1 MRSVTKFF
9 CVMAFLFMLP
19 FSIFGQSRQVS
30 GTITDSKGTAVPLA
44 TIQQKGTSNATT
56 ANDNGSFSISI
67 TGNDPVLIISSA
79 GFVTQELSIGTSST
93 YTIQLR
99 ESGTLS
105 EVVVTALGISKKQ
118 KSLGYAT
125 QQVKGDNLT
134 FSKEQNV
141 MGALAGKIA
150 GVQVIGSSGASM
162 GGTQKIKIR
171 GYNSISGTDQP
182 LVVVDGTP
190 ISNSNFAGADGPD
203 YGNAAQDINPDDVE
217 SINVLKG
224 PAATALYGIRG
235 QFGVLM
241 ITTKRGKNN
250 QKAQVEFSSAFSA
263 DKATNFMPLQDVYGG
278 GTSQTFSNVTING
291 TPTPYVSNAD
301 ESWGPKMDG
310 QMVRHRNSW
319 YPLDPYFDQLQPFVA
334 QPDNIKDYFVT
345 GRTFN
350 NNISVSG
357 GSQNASFR
365 LSYNNTDI
373 KGIEPNTWLKRNN
386 IALSTSLK
394 ITDKI
399 TASASINYGNNKAQ
413 RPDQGYTHSSSR
425 YFLQWFQRSLDM
437 NTLKN
442 YRYADGRFLQWNGS
456 NPTNATVASL
466 SFLNNK
472 PSDWNNPYFNVYEN
486 PNNDNRDRYFGNVS
500 LSYAPIKQLKLSG
513 TVRSDIYIQNIES
526 RKGIGGFDVN
536 AFSTGKYENKEMNY
550 EFLAQYDE
558 TFNDFSL
565 TAIAGTNL
573 YHRRYDYLYQA
584 TAGGLLTPN
593 FFNIEGSIDRP
604 VVNNYLDRKRIF
616 SWFSTATVGYKDFL
630 FLDASIRQDYSST
643 LPQNNNGYTY
653 PSVSTSFVFSEL
665 LDWKPLNFAKLRL
678 SLARAGSDIGTQLTS
693 NPYAIAINGTI
704 TSAYL
709 PNTLNNPNLKP
720 SFADAF
726 EAGLAMQFFD
736 NRLGFDITYYKQNNK
751 DQAITLDVSG
761 STGYTGTVVNAGNIE
776 NKGFELSVNGTPVRN
791 SKFSWTTQV
800 NFAGNKSKVVELI
813 PEYEISNR
821 ILSSN
826 TYSGVSVYVNAEVG
840 KEYGVLIGR
849 GYRRDPKTNKILLG
863 TNNMPLY
870 EDNHE
875 FGNIVPDFTGGW
887 INTFKFGKFDLS
899 ALVDFQSGG
908 MFFSWSK
915 MLAVKSGQAAE
926 TAAINENGKNVRD
939 PVADG
944 GGVWVSGISAA
955 TGDEVNTYVD
965 GKTYYR
971 STIGTHVYEEWAFD
985 ASYIKL
991 REVKL
996 GYTFSINRSKLKIS
1010 SINFSVFARNPW
1022 MIWQDA
1028 PKGLDPSE
1036 LSAGGSLSWLEKGQL
1051 QTVRSI
1057 GCNLNIKF

>member
-1 MRSVTKFF
+1 MRSVTNFF
-9 CVMAFLFMLP
+9 CVMALLFMLP
-19 FSIFGQSRQVS
+19 CSIYAQSRQVS
-30 GTITDSKGTAVPLA
+30 GTVTDSKGGPVPLA
-44 TIQQKGTSNATT
+44 TVQLKGTGNATT
-56 ANDNGSFSISI
+56 ADENGKFNISVS
-67 TGNDPVLIISSA
+67 GENPVLIISSA
-79 GFVTQELSIGTSST
+79 GFVTQEISIGTSAT
-93 YTIQLR
+93 YSVSMQ

-105 EVVVTALGISKKQ
+105 EVVVTALGISKRQ

-125 QQVKGDNLT
+125 QQVKAENLT

-171 GYNSISGTDQP
+171 GYNSISGLDQP

-190 ISNSNFAGADGPD
+190 VSNANFAGADGPD
-203 YGNAAQDINPDDVE
+203 LGNAAQDINPDDIE
-217 SINVLKG
+217 SVNVLKG
-224 PAATALYGIRG
+224 PAATALYGLRG

-241 ITTKRGKNN
+241 ITTKKGRAN
-250 QKAQVEFSSAFSA
+250 QKAQVEFSSAFTA
-263 DKATNFMPLQDVYGG
+263 DRAGNFMPLQNVYGG
-278 GTSQTFSNVTING
+278 GTSQTFSTVTVNG
-291 TPTPYVSNAD
+291 VATPYVSNAD

-310 QMVRHRNSW
+310 QLVRHRNSW
-319 YPLDPYFDQLQPFVA
+319 YPLDPYFGQTQPFVA
-334 QPDNIKDYFVT
+334 QPDNIKDYFET
-345 GRTFN
+345 GLTFN
-350 NNISVSG
+350 NSISVTG
-357 GSQNASFR
+357 GSQQASFR

-373 KGIEPNTWLKRNN
+373 QGIEPNTYLKRNN
-386 IALSTSLK
+386 ISLNTSLK
-394 ITDKI
+394 VTDKI

-425 YFLQWFQRSLDM
+425 YFLQWFQRSLNM

-442 YRYADGRFLQWNGS
+442 YKYADGRFLQWNGS

-486 PNNDNRDRYFGNVS
+486 PNNDSRDRYFGNIS
-500 LSYAPIKQLKLSG
+500 LTYTPIRQLKLSG
-513 TVRSDIYIQNIES
+513 AVRSDIYIQNIET

-536 AFSTGKYENKEMNY
+536 GFSTGKYQNKEMNY
-550 EFLAQYDE
+550 EFIAQYDE

-584 TAGGLLTPN
+584 TVGGLSTPN

-604 VVNNYLDRKRIF
+604 IVNNYLDRKRIF
-616 SWFSTATVGYKDFL
+616 SWFTTATIGYKDLIFV
-630 FLDASIRQDYSST
+630 DASFRQDYTST
-643 LPQNNNGYTY
+643 LPGNNNGYSY
-653 PSVSTSFVFSEL
+653 PSVSTSFIFSEL
-665 LDWKPLNFAKLRL
+665 LKAKAISFGKLRL

-709 PNTLNNPNLKP
+709 PNTLNNPNLQP

-726 EAGLAMQFFD
+726 EAGLNMQFLD
-736 NRLGFDITYYKQNNK
+736 NRIGFDLTYYKQNNK
-751 DQAITLDVSG
+751 KQAITLDISG

-776 NKGFELSVNGTPVRN
+776 NKGFEIAVNGVPVKTN
-791 SKFSWTTQV
+791 KFTWNTQV
-800 NFAGNKSKVVELI
+800 NFASNKSKVIELI
-813 PEYEISNR
+813 PEYEINNR

-840 KEYGVLIGR
+840 KAYGTLIGR

-875 FGNIVPDFTGGW
+875 FGNIVPDLTGGW
-887 INTFKFGKFDLS
+887 VNTFRFGKFDLS
-899 ALVDFQSGG
+899 ALVDFQKGG
-908 MFFSWSK
+908 MFFSWTK

-926 TAAINENGKNVRD
+926 TAATNGNGKNVRD

-944 GGVWVSGISAA
+944 GGVWVSGISEA
-955 TGDEVNTYVD
+955 TGQEVNTYVD
-965 GKTYYR
+965 GKVYYR
-971 STIGTHVYEEWAFD
+971 STLGTHVYEEWAFD

-996 GYTFSINRSKLKIS
+996 GYTFSINKSRFKIT

-1022 MIWQDA
+1022 MIWQKA
-1028 PKGLDPSE
+1028 PEGLDPSE

-1051 QTVRSI
+1051 QTVRSF

>member
-1 MRSVTKFF
+1 MRSVTNFI
-9 CVMAFLFMLP
+9 CVMALLFMLP
-19 FSIFGQSRQVS
+19 CSIYAQSRQVS
-30 GTITDSKGTAVPLA
+30 GTITDSKGAPVPSA
-44 TIQQKGTSNATT
+44 TVQLKGTNNAT
-56 ANDNGSFSISI
+56 AADENGKFNISIS
-67 TGNDPVLIISSA
+67 GENPVLVISSA
-79 GFVTQELSIGTSST
+79 GFVTQEISIGESAT
-93 YTIQLR
+93 YSVSMQ

-105 EVVVTALGISKKQ
+105 EVVVTALGISKRQ

-125 QQVKGDNLT
+125 QQVKAENLT

-171 GYNSISGTDQP
+171 GYNSISGLDQP

-190 ISNSNFAGADGPD
+190 VSNANFAGADGPD
-203 YGNAAQDINPDDVE
+203 LGNAAQDINPDDIE
-217 SINVLKG
+217 SVNVLKG
-224 PAATALYGIRG
+224 PAATALYGLRG

-241 ITTKRGKNN
+241 ITTKKGKAN
-250 QKAQVEFSSAFSA
+250 QKAQVEFSSAFTA
-263 DKATNFMPLQDVYGG
+263 DRAGNFMPLQNVYGG
-278 GTSQTFSNVTING
+278 GTSQTFSTVTVNG
-291 TPTPYVSNAD
+291 VATPYVSNAD

-310 QMVRHRNSW
+310 QLVRHRNSW
-319 YPLDPYFDQLQPFVA
+319 YPLDPYFGQTQPFVA
-334 QPDNIKDYFVT
+334 QPDNIKDYFET
-345 GRTFN
+345 GLTFN
-350 NNISVSG
+350 NSISVTG
-357 GSQNASFR
+357 GSQQASFR

-373 KGIEPNTWLKRNN
+373 QGIEPNTYLKRNN
-386 IALSTSLK
+386 ISLNTSLK
-394 ITDKI
+394 VTDKI

-425 YFLQWFQRSLDM
+425 YFLQWFQRSLNM

-442 YRYADGRFLQWNGS
+442 YKYADGRFLQWNGS
-456 NPTNATVASL
+456 NPSNATVESL

-486 PNNDNRDRYFGNVS
+486 PNNDSRDRYFGNIS
-500 LSYAPIKQLKLSG
+500 LTYTPIPQLKLSG
-513 TVRSDIYIQNIES
+513 AVRSDIYIQNIET

-536 AFSTGKYENKEMNY
+536 GFSTGKYQNKEMNY
-550 EFLAQYDE
+550 EFIAQYDE
-558 TFNDFSL
+558 SFNDFSL

-584 TAGGLLTPN
+584 TVGGLSTSN

-616 SWFSTATVGYKDFL
+616 SWFTTATIGYKDLIFI
-630 FLDASIRQDYSST
+630 DASLRQDYTST
-643 LPQNNNGYTY
+643 LPSGNNGYTY
-653 PSVSTSFVFSEL
+653 PSVSTSFIFSEL
-665 LDWKPLNFAKLRL
+665 LKAKAISFGKLRL

-709 PNTLNNPNLKP
+709 PNTLNNPNLQP

-726 EAGLAMQFFD
+726 EAGLNMQFLD
-736 NRLGFDITYYKQNNK
+736 NRIGFDLTYYKQNNK
-751 DQAITLDVSG
+751 KQAITLDISG

-776 NKGFELSVNGTPVRN
+776 NKGFEIAVNGVPVKTN
-791 SKFSWTTQV
+791 KFTWNTQV
-800 NFAGNKSKVVELI
+800 NFAGNKSKVIELI
-813 PEYEISNR
+813 PEYEINNR

-840 KEYGVLIGR
+840 KAYGTLIGR

-875 FGNIVPDFTGGW
+875 FGNIVPDLTGGW
-887 INTFKFGKFDLS
+887 VNTFRFGKFDLS
-899 ALVDFQSGG
+899 ALVDFQKGG
-908 MFFSWSK
+908 MFFSWTK

-926 TAAINENGKNVRD
+926 TAATNGNGKNVRD

-944 GGVWVSGISAA
+944 GGVWVSGISEA
-955 TGDEVNTYVD
+955 TGQEVNAYVD
-965 GKTYYR
+965 GKVYYR
-971 STIGTHVYEEWAFD
+971 STLGTHVYEEWAFD

-996 GYTFSINRSKLKIS
+996 GYTFSLNKSRFKIN

-1022 MIWQDA
+1022 MIWQKA
-1028 PKGLDPSE
+1028 PEGLDPSE

-1051 QTVRSI
+1051 QTVRSF